1 MPDIDLTDTVL
12 AQLSEHDPGGYIGN
26 DIRGDDDEPIPGR
39 YRIDGYIDIPPLVSA
54 IADALPRPVA
64 VTASSWA
71 ELDALPVGTII
82 RTNHGTTR
90 FEYVCEKLSDGWF
103 TLLHA
108 QQVYP
113 LRTKD
118 PTPGEFVT
126 ILFIPGYTTKL
137 EKGTELMVDVNTDD
151 LSQLSDD
158 QLRDRLRGTCSQHEG
173 CLRETKPVRDEIARR
188 AEKGTD

>member
-1 MPDIDLTDTVL
+1 MPEIT
-12 AQLSEHDPGGYIGN
+12 
-26 DIRGDDDEPIPGR
+26 EP
-39 YRIDGYIDIPPLVSA
+39 VS
-54 IADALPRPVA
+54 

-71 ELDALPVGTII
+71 ELDALPVGSIV
-82 RTNHGTTR
+82 RTNHGGATR

-108 QQVYP
+108 KSVFP
-113 LRTKD
+113 MLKD
-118 PTPGEFVT
+118 PKPGEFVT

-188 AEKGTD
+188 TEKGTD